1 MQININSPIGYTG
14 YGVAGLNIV
23 KALHRRGCVVALWHK
38 GNPTV
43 DTQAD
48 ADLIGAAIRQQ
59 DNCSFDAPS
68 LKIWHQFDL
77 IERIGRGKYYAFP
90 FFELDTFNDK
100 EIHNIRCPDHV
111 FVTCQ
116 WAKDVVCQYRDTS
129 EVSILPLGVDEQVF
143 KPSPRP
149 RNDRFVIANFGKWEK
164 RKGHDVLADI
174 FNKAFLPTD
183 DVELRLYPHNPFLNE
198 QETKTWE
205 DEYMHRPLGHRTFI
219 SPRIQFHTQLAY
231 HMNKIDVAIFPSRA
245 EGWNL
250 ELLET
255 MAMGKTV
262 ITTNYSAHAE
272 FCNKNNA
279 ILIDITEREKAH
291 DGKWFFGAG
300 NWAKLGDEQIDG
312 FVEALRTC
320 YKKWQLEDGECLYNP
335 YGVATGKS
343 LTWDN
348 TARIIEA
355 KLNE

>member
-1 MQININSPIGYTG
+1 MKINVHAPIGYTG

-23 KALHRRGCVVALWHK
+23 KSLVSRGNEVALWHK
-38 GNPTV
+38 PNPSV
-43 DTQAD
+43 DNQVD
-48 ADLIGAAIRQQ
+48 ADIVSEAIRRQ
-59 DNCSFDAPS
+59 DFCSFDAPS

-77 IERIGRGKYYAFP
+77 IEHIGRGKYYAFP
-90 FFELDTFNDK
+90 FFELDTFNEK
-100 EIHNIRCPDHV
+100 EIKNIQFPDHI

-129 EVSILPLGVDEQVF
+129 EVSIVPLGVDENIFAPKVR
-143 KPSPRP
+143 K

-183 DVELRLYPHNPFLNE
+183 DVELRMYPYNPFLNE
-198 QETKTWE
+198 KEVKTWE
-205 DEYMHRPLGHRTFI
+205 DHYMFRPLGHRTFI
-219 SPRIQFHTQLAY
+219 SSRIQTHVELAR
-231 HMNKIDVAIFPSRA
+231 HMSLIDVAIFPSRA

-262 ITTNYSAHAE
+262 ITTNYSAHTG
-272 FCNKNNA
+272 FCNKDNA
-279 ILIDITEREKAH
+279 ILVDIDAKEKAH

-300 NWAKLGDEQIDG
+300 SWAKLGDDQIDA
-312 FVEALRTC
+312 FVEALRVC
-320 YKKWQLEDGECLYNP
+320 YKKWQHDDASLYNEC
-335 YGVATGKS
+335 GIATGKG

-348 TARIIEA
+348 TASIIEERF
-355 KLNE
+355 NE